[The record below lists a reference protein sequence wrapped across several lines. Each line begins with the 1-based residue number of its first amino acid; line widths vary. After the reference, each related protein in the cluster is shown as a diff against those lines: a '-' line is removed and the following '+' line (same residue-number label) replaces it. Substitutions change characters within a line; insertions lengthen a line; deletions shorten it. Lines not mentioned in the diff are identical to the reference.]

1 MTLQLKGGAGRRS
14 ARSLYKRSLNYSES
28 SIVLKQG
35 ASLRSR
41 FLICAVHN
49 MKPSMKSKKMKRLCV
64 YCGSG
69 SGHDPRYK
77 AAAATL
83 GRSMAEAG
91 VGLVYGG
98 GGNGL
103 MGTVAGTVRDLGG
116 HVTGII
122 PASLLEIE
130 NALENLNERYVTNG
144 FHERKMLM
152 FNLSDGFVALPGGV
166 GTLEELV
173 EQLTWTQL
181 GHHDKPVY
189 IVNTAGY
196 WDLLLQMFDRMRDE
210 QFIRP
215 GLEVPYIVV
224 ENVENVVPDF
234 LSRRPPRRAAATGL
248 IGA

>member
-1 MTLQLKGGAGRRS
+1 
-14 ARSLYKRSLNYSES
+14 
-28 SIVLKQG
+28 
-35 ASLRSR
+35 
-41 FLICAVHN
+41 
-49 MKPSMKSKKMKRLCV
+49 MKTKKMKRLCV

-69 SGHDPRYK
+69 SGSDPRYK
-77 AAAATL
+77 EAAAKL
-83 GRSMAEAG
+83 GRAMAEAG
-91 VGLVYGG
+91 IGLVYGG

-103 MGTVAGTVRDLGG
+103 MGSVAQTVRDYDG

-130 NALENLNERYVTNG
+130 NALETINERYVTTG

-181 GHHDKPVY
+181 GHHDKPVF

-196 WDLLLQMFDRMRDE
+196 WDLLLQMFERMRE
-210 QFIRP
+210 QLFIRP
-215 GLEVPYIVV
+215 GLETRYIVV
-224 ENVENVVPDF
+224 DDVEDVVPMF
-234 LSRRPPRRAAATGL
+234 LKRRPAKRTAASGL
-248 IGA
+248 IRA

>member
-1 MTLQLKGGAGRRS
+1 M
-14 ARSLYKRSLNYSES
+14 
-28 SIVLKQG
+28 KQ
-35 ASLRSR
+35 
-41 FLICAVHN
+41 
-49 MKPSMKSKKMKRLCV
+49 KKMKRLCV

-69 SGHDPRYK
+69 SGRDPRFK
-77 AAAATL
+77 DAASAL
-83 GRSMAEAG
+83 GRAMAEAQI
-91 VGLVYGG
+91 GLVYGG

-103 MGTVAGTVRDLGG
+103 MGAVAQTVRDFGG

-130 NALENLNERYVTNG
+130 NALETINERYVTNG

-181 GHHDKPVY
+181 GHHDKPVF

-196 WDLLLQMFDRMRDE
+196 WDLLLQMFDRMRE
-210 QFIRP
+210 QLFIRP
-215 GLEVPYIVV
+215 ELETRYIVV
-224 ENVENVVPDF
+224 DDVEQVVPEF
-234 LSRRPPRRAAATGL
+234 LKRRPAKRTTAPHLIRA
-248 IGA
+248 

>member
-1 MTLQLKGGAGRRS
+1 
-14 ARSLYKRSLNYSES
+14 
-28 SIVLKQG
+28 
-35 ASLRSR
+35 
-41 FLICAVHN
+41 
-49 MKPSMKSKKMKRLCV
+49 MKRLCV

-69 SGHDPRYK
+69 SGVDPRFK
-77 AAAATL
+77 QAAFTL
-83 GRSMAEAG
+83 GRAMANADI
-91 VGLVYGG
+91 GLVYGG

-103 MGTVAGTVRDLGG
+103 MGTVAQTVHDYGG

-130 NALENLNERYVTNG
+130 NALEDIDERHVTNG

-152 FNLSDGFVALPGGV
+152 FNMSEGFVALPGGL

-196 WDLLLQMFDRMRDE
+196 WDRLLALFDQMRS
-210 QFIRP
+210 QLFIRP
-215 GLEVPYIVV
+215 GLETNYTVV
-224 ENVENVVPDF
+224 DDVTDVVPLF
-234 LSRRPPRRAAATGL
+234 LKHRPPRQTSAPDLIRA
-248 IGA
+248 